1 MRLECFYSVVCWR
14 LLNTCN
20 IQVSGIQFNCLLSLL
35 LPGVKPWTHISHF
48 AMEDNHWLLW
58 GQDFTYVFPP
68 WKANIKKR
76 YLAEEFVCPD
86 FMDALFYLYQMV
98 CLYIGISD
106 IAVSIQHFLHCLC
119 VWSFW
124 PAKDR
129 YQGGKERYLPVI
141 FMALKYS
148 LAAPAHCLPSN
159 YGHSYTTNCL
169 WRGFSFILQV
179 PRTSPMLYSTGLSIL
194 SHFIRYNIY
203 RLKKLQFWIFSVSLR
218 RNDLEHL
225 TF

>member
-48 AMEDNHWLLW
+48 AVEDNHWLLW

-68 WKANIKKR
+68 WKANIKKC

-86 FMDALFYLYQMV
+86 FMDTLFYLYQMV

-106 IAVSIQHFLHCLC
+106 IAVSIQHFWHCLC
-119 VWSFW
+119 VIILNCKRQVS
-124 PAKDR
+124 R
-129 YQGGKERYLPVI
+129 RQGKI
-141 FMALKYS
+141 FASNIYGFEI
-148 LAAPAHCLPSN
+148 LASCPCSLPSIQ
-159 YGHSYTTNCL
+159 L
-169 WRGFSFILQV
+169 WPQLH
-179 PRTSPMLYSTGLSIL
+179 Y
-194 SHFIRYNIY
+194 
-203 RLKKLQFWIFSVSLR
+203 KLSLR
-218 RNDLEHL
+218 RRVFYTSSASNKPNVVLNRLIDS
-225 TF
+225 

>member
-48 AMEDNHWLLW
+48 AVEDNHWLLW

-86 FMDALFYLYQMV
+86 FMDTLFYLYQMV

-106 IAVSIQHFLHCLC
+106 IAVSIQHFWLCLC
-119 VWSFW
+119 LWSFW
-124 PAKDR
+124 TAKDR
-129 YQGGKERYLPVI
+129 YQGGKERYLPVT

-148 LAAPAHCLPSN
+148 LAAPARCLPSN
-159 YGHSYTTNCL
+159 YGHSYTANCL
-169 WRGFSFILQV
+169 WGGGFLYFKCLERAQCCTQQAYRFLAILLD
-179 PRTSPMLYSTGLSIL
+179 T
-194 SHFIRYNIY
+194 IY
-203 RLKKLQFWIFSVSLR
+203 IDLKKLQIWVFSVSLR